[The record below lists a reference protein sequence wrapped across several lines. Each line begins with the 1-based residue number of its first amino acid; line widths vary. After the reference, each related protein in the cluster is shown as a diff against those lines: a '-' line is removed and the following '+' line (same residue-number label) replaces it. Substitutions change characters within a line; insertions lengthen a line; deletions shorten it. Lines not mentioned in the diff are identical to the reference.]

1 MPFELGLPDEA
12 GRLVLGQ
19 DDLTVEA
26 DGPSISADDPLDEE
40 FAGHDIQMVG
50 LKGLEVTADDFRGR
64 SDLLDGDVA
73 RFALF
78 PEFLP

>member
-1 MPFELGLPDEA
+1 VLGFPDES
-12 GRLVLGQ
+12 GRFVFSQ
-19 DDLTVEA
+19 DDRSVEA
-26 DGPSISADDPLDEE
+26 DGPGIIADDPLDEE

-50 LKGLEVTADDFRGR
+50 LKGLEVNADDLRGR